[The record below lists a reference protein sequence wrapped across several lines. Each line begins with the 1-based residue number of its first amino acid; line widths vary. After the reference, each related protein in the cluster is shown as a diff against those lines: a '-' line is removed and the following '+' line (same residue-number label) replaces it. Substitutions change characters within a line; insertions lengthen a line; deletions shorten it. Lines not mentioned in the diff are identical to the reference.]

1 MFNQNYEQN
10 MLAFRKRKLL
20 VLPSSTS
27 EVNPK
32 RRDVST
38 DWSCSHSMCR
48 DIVES
53 CFLRHGVWEA
63 ELK

>member
-1 MFNQNYEQN
+1 M
-10 MLAFRKRKLL
+10 
-20 VLPSSTS
+20 LPSSTS

-38 DWSCSHSMCR
+38 DWSRSHPMCR
-48 DIVES
+48 DILES
-53 CFLRHGVWEA
+53 CFLRRGVWEA

>member
-1 MFNQNYEQN
+1 

-27 EVNPK
+27 EVSPK

-53 CFLRHGVWEA
+53 CFLRRAVWQA